1 MERIGT
7 AQMIQTTN
15 AAGATVK
22 AWDLRPFGGDT
33 LQLGLVSSPLPPAGT
48 TADRTLSNGRILR
61 VDVSN
66 GDVYE
71 VKAGDPP
78 PTVGPTGGPAAMMS
92 GGGLLR
98 SPMML
103 AALAGIAFAF
113 FGRKRRR

>member
-22 AWDLRPFGGDT
+22 AWDLRPFGGEP

-48 TADRTLSNGRILR
+48 TVDRTLPNGRILR
-61 VDVSN
+61 VEASS

-71 VKAGDPP
+71 VKASDPP
-78 PTVGPTGGPAAMMS
+78 PTVGPTGGTKIGAA
-92 GGGLLR
+92 GFFR
-98 SPMML
+98 SPMLL